1 MCSGALDS
9 LSWGLILGAATLT
22 APGEHRLKHI
32 PCAQLTVLVGFGPY
46 AAAFGHLAAVG
57 WAHGLEKKTAL
68 RDMCTCLFVGR
79 LGDKYALIM
88 LCVAEGVLQFMVP

>member
-1 MCSGALDS
+1 MCSGALAS

-57 WAHGLEKKTAL
+57 WAWSEKKTSSEGY
-68 RDMCTCLFVGR
+68 VHVS
-79 LGDKYALIM
+79 
-88 LCVAEGVLQFMVP
+88 LCCQTWR